1 MKLKIFEVK
10 EKEDFKCPICGTN
23 NIGKVVLIP
32 KYNESSRIIQE
43 ADVVHVECYFD
54 FCKAKKNL
62 WMSKIFKIVF

>member
-1 MKLKIFEVK
+1 VEQTTF
-10 EKEDFKCPICGTN
+10 
-23 NIGKVVLIP
+23 GKVVLIP

-62 WMSKIFKIVF
+62 WMSKIFQNCIFEIVNKKVK